1 MTYINTA
8 NMNHRRVL
16 VVEDEPLIAML
27 VRDLLADVGF
37 RSMTAFN
44 LIDALV
50 LAKREQFDCALL
62 DVSIGDETVFEV
74 ADALARRNIPLVFT
88 SGHSAEILPDR
99 YRGHALLAKPYM
111 PSELA
116 RIISSELQDH
126 STRSSEARDETPDAT
141 EHDAEKT
148 IIKHANS
155 N

>member
-1 MTYINTA
+1 MQHAHTA
-8 NMNHRRVL
+8 YLNHRRVL

-27 VRDLLADVGF
+27 VRQLLADVGC

-44 LIDALV
+44 FIDALG
-50 LAKREQFDCALL
+50 LAKTEPFDCALL
-62 DVSIGDETVFEV
+62 NVRIGDETVFEV

-99 YRGHALLAKPYM
+99 YRRHALLAKPYM

-116 RIISSELQDH
+116 RIISTELHDYT
-126 STRSSEARDETPDAT
+126 TRPSEARDETPDAT
-141 EHDAEKT
+141 EPDPEKT
-148 IIKHANS
+148 ITAHANS